1 MRLGRRLELCV
12 MTVPAYSGDRY
23 GDCSQK
29 PQNANAG
36 STPINKV
43 QCIQHR
49 LKLFPSWRECVQCA
63 VIRRLVICKDEVLH
77 VSVPFFLVF
86 VSQSLTGLRLKEQG
100 ERPQTSQQP
109 EIAPVVTSVAFDPA
123 HRRSDHEARPN
134 VLVFV
139 CLRVDSK
146 MPRYFRRKICISRRT
161 SLLED
166 TLSRRRKCHL
176 STRGAELPLLLNE
189 GERQPRPISL
199 IRPLHSDEPDRV
211 RRLRVRIRMRCACL
225 LDTAN
230 GR

>member
-1 MRLGRRLELCV
+1 V
-12 MTVPAYSGDRY
+12 RY
-23 GDCSQK
+23 DSASVFRGQ
-29 PQNANAG
+29 
-36 STPINKV
+36 
-43 QCIQHR
+43 
-49 LKLFPSWRECVQCA
+49 
-63 VIRRLVICKDEVLH
+63 IRRLQSETAKRQCRFYSDQQSPMHSTSIETLSKLAGVCSMRCDPTTCNLQRR
-77 VSVPFFLVF
+77 SSTRLRPFFLVF